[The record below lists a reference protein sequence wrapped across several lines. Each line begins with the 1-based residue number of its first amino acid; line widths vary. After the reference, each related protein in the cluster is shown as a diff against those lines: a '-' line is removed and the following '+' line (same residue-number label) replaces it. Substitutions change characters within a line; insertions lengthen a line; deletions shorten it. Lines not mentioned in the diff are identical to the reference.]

1 MADVVVWGTLFP
13 VLQDET
19 SLPSKSEIG
28 VLRGSIACVPTI
40 VRIVLLSL
48 SLSLPLSLAPPKV
61 SCRC

>member
-28 VLRGSIACVPTI
+28 VPRGSIPCVPVA
-40 VRIVLLSL
+40 VRIMLLSVFL
-48 SLSLPLSLAPPKV
+48 SPLKV